1 MKKLILFLVLIL
13 IFAFTFSSLSF
24 AMEKRG
30 NVIVLKATDDHKDGY
45 STVEGL
51 KLMAKLVDRWSNG
64 RIKIEVYPG
73 AVLGSE
79 KETIEQTQMGVID
92 INRVSISPVVSV
104 YPKMAVLALPY
115 IFQSREHMWRV
126 LDGRIG
132 KNMLSEI
139 SKVGFLG
146 LAYMDSGSRSF
157 YTVKKPVLSPNDLKG
172 LKIRTQK
179 SPVMMD
185 MVSAMGGKPVP
196 MAFEEVYS
204 ALQTGVIDGAENNPP
219 SYYETSHYEVAKYYS
234 LDQHAMVPEIMLMS
248 VRTWNKLSDADKQII
263 KMAAIAAEELQKKL
277 WLKDEDVAMEKVKAA
292 GCKIYT
298 PEKGPFVEAV
308 KPVYKKYASKYLD
321 LIEEIQS
328 LAQ

>member
-1 MKKLILFLVLIL
+1 MKKLALVLVVL
-13 IFAFTFSSLSF
+13 MLFVFSFSGF
-24 AMEKRG
+24 AMEKKG
-30 NVIVLKATDDHKDGY
+30 NVIVLKAADDHKDGY

-51 KLMAKLVDRWSNG
+51 KLMATLVDKWTNG

-104 YPKMAVLALPY
+104 YPKMAVFALPY
-115 IFQSREHMWRV
+115 IFASREHMWKV
-126 LDGRIG
+126 LESKIG
-132 KNMLSEI
+132 QNMLSEI
-139 SKVGFLG
+139 EKVGFLG
-146 LAYMDSGSRSF
+146 LAYMDSGARSF
-157 YTVKKPVLSPNDLKG
+157 YTVKKPILSPADLKG

-234 LDQHAMVPEIMLMS
+234 LDQHAMVPEIVLMS
-248 VRTWNKLSDADKQII
+248 AKTWKKLSDQDKNII
-263 KMAAIAAEELQKKL
+263 KMATLAAQELQRKL
-277 WLKDEDVAMEKVKAA
+277 WLKDEGIAMEKVKAA
-292 GCKIYT
+292 GCKIYN
-298 PEKGPFVEAV
+298 PEKKPFMEAV
-308 KPVYKKYASKYLD
+308 QPVYKKYASKYMD
-321 LIEEIQS
+321 LIKEIQGMMK
-328 LAQ
+328 

>member
-1 MKKLILFLVLIL
+1 MKKLALVLVVL
-13 IFAFTFSSLSF
+13 MLFVFSFSGF
-24 AMEKRG
+24 AMEKKG
-30 NVIVLKATDDHKDGY
+30 NVIVLKAADDHKDGY

-51 KLMAKLVDRWSNG
+51 KLMATLVDKWTNG

-104 YPKMAVLALPY
+104 YPKMAVFALPY
-115 IFQSREHMWRV
+115 IFASREHMWKV
-126 LDGRIG
+126 LESKIG
-132 KNMLSEI
+132 QNMLSEI
-139 SKVGFLG
+139 EKVGFLG
-146 LAYMDSGSRSF
+146 LAYMDSGARSF
-157 YTVKKPVLSPNDLKG
+157 YTVKKPILSPADLKG

-234 LDQHAMVPEIMLMS
+234 LDQHAMVPEIVLMS
-248 VRTWNKLSDADKQII
+248 AKTWKKLSDQDKNII
-263 KMAAIAAEELQKKL
+263 KMAALAAQELQRKL
-277 WLKDEDVAMEKVKAA
+277 WLKDEGIAMEKVKAA
-292 GCKIYT
+292 GCKIYN
-298 PEKGPFVEAV
+298 PEKKPFMEAV
-308 KPVYKKYASKYLD
+308 QPVYKKYASKYMD
-321 LIEEIQS
+321 LIKEIQGMMK
-328 LAQ
+328 

>member
-1 MKKLILFLVLIL
+1 MKKLALVLVVL
-13 IFAFTFSSLSF
+13 MLFVFSFSGF
-24 AMEKRG
+24 AMEKKG
-30 NVIVLKATDDHKDGY
+30 NVIVLKAADDHKDGY

-51 KLMAKLVDRWSNG
+51 KLMATLVDKWTNG

-104 YPKMAVLALPY
+104 YPKMAVFALPY
-115 IFQSREHMWRV
+115 IFASRDHMWKV
-126 LDGRIG
+126 LESKIG
-132 KNMLSEI
+132 QNMLSEI
-139 SKVGFLG
+139 EKVGFLG
-146 LAYMDSGSRSF
+146 LAYMDSGARSF
-157 YTVKKPVLSPNDLKG
+157 YTVKKPILSPADLKG

-234 LDQHAMVPEIMLMS
+234 LDQHAMVPEIVLMS
-248 VRTWNKLSDADKQII
+248 AKTWKKLSDQDKNII
-263 KMAAIAAEELQKKL
+263 KMAALAAQELQRKL
-277 WLKDEDVAMEKVKAA
+277 WLKDEGIAMEKVKAA
-292 GCKIYT
+292 GCKIYN
-298 PEKGPFVEAV
+298 PEKKPFMEAV
-308 KPVYKKYASKYLD
+308 QPVYKKYASKYMD
-321 LIEEIQS
+321 LIKEIQGMMK
-328 LAQ
+328 